1 MDTIKPTCG
10 FDQRMKYIF
19 IIGAPGSKWSSVAKN
34 IYYSSLIDR
43 TDDNNDRVYA
53 SAVAYN
59 GSPMHQG
66 SYFDP
71 GMEFELPL
79 DLHMKTRTELESIFD
94 QPFSGT
100 GIRIIKG
107 HTLAHHIDY
116 IKDVWPDCPIVLV
129 HRENDACLG
138 WWVRCGGFDIT
149 YPDYRPYYQN
159 YARMAY
165 CIDRQNMDIMESWTK
180 YPGTTPE
187 NNHELAKILGISP
200 VDQQYQHNY
209 ASHDVAVKVI

>member
-1 MDTIKPTCG
+1 
-10 FDQRMKYIF
+10 MKYIF
-19 IIGAPGSKWSSVAKN
+19 VIGAPGSKWSSVAKN
-34 IYYSSLIDR
+34 IYYSNSIDR
-43 TDDNNDRVYA
+43 SDDNSNRVYA
-53 SAVAYN
+53 SDVAYN

-79 DLHMKTRTELESIFD
+79 DLHMKTRAELESIFD

-100 GIRIIKG
+100 GVRIIKG

-116 IKDVWPDCPIVLV
+116 IKDLWPESPVVLV
-129 HRENDACLG
+129 HRGNDACLG

-159 YARMAY
+159 HARMAH
-165 CIDRQNMDIMESWTK
+165 CIDRQNMDILSAWDRYTGHV
-180 YPGTTPE
+180 PG
-187 NNHELAKILGISP
+187 NNQALAAVLGIESP
-200 VDQQYQHNY
+200 PEQYRHDYAQQ
-209 ASHDVAVKVI
+209 DIAVKVI